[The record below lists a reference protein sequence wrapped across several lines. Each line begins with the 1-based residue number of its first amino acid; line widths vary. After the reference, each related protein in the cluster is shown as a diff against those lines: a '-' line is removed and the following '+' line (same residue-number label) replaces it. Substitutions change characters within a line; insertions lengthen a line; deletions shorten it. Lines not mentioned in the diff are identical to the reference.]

1 MSERFAVL
9 QRVRVPEDVIR
20 EAQDIAERSSKPIE
34 EVVVILM
41 REALE
46 TRRVRAPVP
55 PRDKG

>member
-46 TRRVRAPVP
+46 TRRVRASVP